1 MPVTYNK
8 FVRAAAEPGSIDII
22 TITNSGNNYTNGPT
36 QNVITI
42 TGDGTGAVLKANVSN
57 NKVQNI
63 IIMVDDQ
70 DITSEDDVPGLGKM
84 NIVIKDNEIIVGDI
98 FIPEKYRKQGI
109 ATIVYQKISDYF
121 NLPIVS
127 SKTKGFNQTI
137 EGGHIWKKRERF
149 EPKNLQEN
157 IRRILREE
165 LEDFNSE
172 TPYIYDNPK
181 LVQMIEKVME
191 PSSFIC
197 SYVTSAIKMLE
208 GDKIKVYGFSVMEN
222 PDAEYFVEDYGD
234 DSDEGHHFAV
244 MNGRYI
250 IDPWVYD
257 NFDRSV
263 FDLQSKE
270 DEDIIRYIYGDV
282 NKWTD
287 ITNRVDN
294 FKLLF
299 PKTYK
304 KLIEFYN
311 KII

>member
-1 MPVTYNK
+1 M
-8 FVRAAAEPGSIDII
+8 
-22 TITNSGNNYTNGPT
+22 
-36 QNVITI
+36 
-42 TGDGTGAVLKANVSN
+42 
-57 NKVQNI
+57 
-63 IIMVDDQ
+63 
-70 DITSEDDVPGLGKM
+70 
-84 NIVIKDNEIIVGDI
+84 
-98 FIPEKYRKQGI
+98 
-109 ATIVYQKISDYF
+109 
-121 NLPIVS
+121 
-127 SKTKGFNQTI
+127 
-137 EGGHIWKKRERF
+137 
-149 EPKNLQEN
+149 NLQEN

-181 LVQMIEKVME
+181 LVQMIGKVIE

-197 SYVTSAIKMLE
+197 SFVTSAIKMLE

-257 NFDRSV
+257 NFHRSV

>member
-1 MPVTYNK
+1 MNLQESI
-8 FVRAAAEPGSIDII
+8 RRILREIEEDRIQIRLGRSAERHF
-22 TITNSGNNYTNGPT
+22 
-36 QNVITI
+36 
-42 TGDGTGAVLKANVSN
+42 GT
-57 NKVQNI
+57 VQNI
-63 IIMVDDQ
+63 IIQVDNE
-70 DITSEDDVPGLGKM
+70 DITGQDGEPGLGKM
-84 NIVIKDNEIIVGDI
+84 NIVIKDGEIIVGDI
-98 FIPEKYRKQGI
+98 FIPEKYRRQGI
-109 ATIVYQKISDYF
+109 ATQVYQKISDHF
-121 NLPIVS
+121 GLPIVN

-137 EGGHIWKKRERF
+137 EGGYMWKDREKF
-149 EPKNLQEN
+149 EPRNLQES

-181 LVQMIEKVME
+181 LVQMIEKVIE

-234 DSDEGHHFAV
+234 DSDEGHHFVV
-244 MNGRYI
+244 MNDRYI

-257 NFDRSV
+257 NIGRSV
-263 FDLQSKE
+263 FDLENKE
-270 DEDIIRYIYGDV
+270 DKDIIRYIYGDV

-287 ITNRVDN
+287 ITNRVYN

-299 PKTYK
+299 PKTYQE
-304 KLIEFYN
+304 LIDFYKN
-311 KII
+311 I